1 MAPLSRGMYRSV
13 RGTYRVEGK
22 VHVAGGERHT
32 IKNFIC
38 RMLQRV
44 SGLSGK
50 GSEQVSHPGGERA
63 QIGDHEKTP
72 NEFI

>member
-1 MAPLSRGMYRSV
+1 MRDKQAMAPLSRDMYRSV
-13 RGTYRVEGK
+13 RGTCRVEGR

-50 GSEQVSHPGGERA
+50 GSEQSVILEESEPR
-63 QIGDHEKTP
+63 
-72 NEFI
+72 